1 MKTTGSP
8 QLPAHHTTEAQNKE
22 GGLRW
27 EPAPSDPPP
36 CCPQPQSPS
45 KSPRLTSCEQNL
57 VFPLL
62 FYFLKRHT
70 SSPWNSTSYLPRVPR
85 GTLSFGARGAAG
97 LPGPGG
103 MRVPHRG
110 HPTCPELSSCLLLK
124 ATFRFGVTLNCRRSH
139 VSCLLPR
146 ERGAGRT
153 HMGSLSPQFP
163 RSQSKGAAGVT
174 GNCSRSS
181 HPFLVC
187 NGLPKAGR
195 RFVHRKSIRE
205 KTNVIFKS
213 SNNSQYKT
221 IKPQIITSHQ
231 RQSKPEK
238 YTLWPQMWRCPLLC
252 CSH

>member
-1 MKTTGSP
+1 MRGSQGAPGAPQDTQQTRDRTRVPLQWSQPLWEPQPPQQLRGTSGGVEGNREPPATCPPHNRGTEQGGGTTHP
-8 QLPAHHTTEAQNKE
+8 PAS
-22 GGLRW
+22 
-27 EPAPSDPPP
+27 PAPSNPPP
-36 CCPQPQSPS
+36 CCPQPQSPR

-62 FYFLKRHT
+62 FYFLKQYT
-70 SSPWNSTSYLPRVPR
+70 SSPRNSTSYLSRVPR

-124 ATFRFGVTLNCRRSH
+124 ATFRFGVMLNCWCSH

-163 RSQSKGAAGVT
+163 K
-174 GNCSRSS
+174 
-181 HPFLVC
+181 
-187 NGLPKAGR
+187 
-195 RFVHRKSIRE
+195 
-205 KTNVIFKS
+205 
-213 SNNSQYKT
+213 
-221 IKPQIITSHQ
+221 Q
-231 RQSKPEK
+231 RHCWCHWELQ
-238 YTLWPQMWRCPLLC
+238 
-252 CSH
+252 